1 MRSLTLSLLTAG
13 LMLALPA
20 MAQDPWANTDPNCA
34 PEFHDRARE
43 AAEAAQEKSLA
54 DAQATDDFNVK
65 IKDAPEDDS
74 GKLLSCVDEVWP
86 ELGAHDSFFAIEY
99 FLDYYADKTV
109 EKFCKERRD
118 EFREK
123 RSNFANKD
131 FLVDRLRTVVR
142 PDNGNQ
148 PSPGTQPPPGSQ
160 QPNPG
165 GGNQPPSPILPPPGN
180 QQPNPGGGIGDL
192 IRPNPTPQPPKPQPQ
207 PPGAPGSG
215 IR

>member
-65 IKDAPEDDS
+65 IKDAPSDDS
-74 GKLLSCVDEVWP
+74 GKMLSCVDEIWP
-86 ELGAHDSFFAIEY
+86 DLSGSQAFSGIEV
-99 FLDYYADKTV
+99 FLETVADKTV
-109 EKFCKERRD
+109 EDHC
-118 EFREK
+118 REK
-123 RSNFANKD
+123 RNELRQKRSHFTDEDYIVSKM
-131 FLVDRLRTVVR
+131 RTVGNR
-142 PDNGNQ
+142 GGNQ
-148 PSPGTQPPPGSQ
+148 PPPSGQ

-165 GGNQPPSPILPPPGN
+165 GGNQQPSPILPPPGN

-192 IRPNPTPQPPKPQPQ
+192 VRPRPTPQPPPRQ
-207 PPGAPGSG
+207 PPPGNPTPPVQ
-215 IR
+215 